1 MSYRFLPHI
10 VSPSEPLHFFFFI
23 QQVNNNFTE
32 LYCSVRFGPV
42 RSISNI
48 LLKKKKKS
56 KNTIFFLFLFD
67 KWFQTI
73 IDNSKNW
80 LYTIF
85 TINIWIQ
92 KIKIKNHRIPLEFK
106 VQEFILKTWLDLA
119 KRGRVGSDPSHRR
132 RRSRPWFW
140 AFGTS
145 LRRSWPCRVHRGWA
159 SWCSERR
166 SFELC
171 IFHTPSLLWTKS
183 YSLWFP
189 SSKINKTKFGFF

>member
-42 RSISNI
+42 RPISNI

-92 KIKIKNHRIPLEFK
+92 KIKIKNHSIPLEFK

-119 KRGRVGSDPSHRR
+119 KRGRVGS
-132 RRSRPWFW
+132 
-140 AFGTS
+140 
-145 LRRSWPCRVHRGWA
+145 
-159 SWCSERR
+159 
-166 SFELC
+166 
-171 IFHTPSLLWTKS
+171 
-183 YSLWFP
+183 
-189 SSKINKTKFGFF
+189 